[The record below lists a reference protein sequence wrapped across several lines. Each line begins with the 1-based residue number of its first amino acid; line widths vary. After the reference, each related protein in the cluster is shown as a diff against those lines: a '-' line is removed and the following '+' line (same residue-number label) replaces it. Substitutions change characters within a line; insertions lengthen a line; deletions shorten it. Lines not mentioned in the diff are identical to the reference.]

1 MAKRGWAPG
10 SYPVREPTNTKQEIG
25 RIVNPP
31 RTLKVGGVGEARL
44 FNTEKKPNRGQS
56 NVSGKG
62 PVSDRGK
69 GGR

>member
-31 RTLKVGGVGEARL
+31 RTLNIGGVGEARL
-44 FNTEKKPNRGQS
+44 FDTEKKVRGS
-56 NVSGKG
+56 NNVKGKG
-62 PVSDRGK
+62 PVSSRG
-69 GGR
+69 GGK